1 MVTIT
6 GLAKRRFLATL
17 VAVLAIVGLSAVT
30 AVAGGSTGASWVP
43 SGPRLAMVV
52 WPANKGGQE
61 IVTIGPTGEDPQ
73 TLLVSAGGSVERNID
88 RPIWSPDGAHL
99 VFLGSGGK
107 LVRGIYVMGAEGSG
121 LRRLPNSESPGGKNT
136 VLVSEPVFDPA
147 GDSLTVDIMNRH
159 SWHSLWSMPVDGSK
173 GHRLSAWVEDRYLYP
188 YSAAPDGT
196 LAAQSRGSTH
206 FAIGTIDPDGS
217 SLHVLLRNNGEGFF
231 DPAISP
237 DGTEIAYVRNHFRSR
252 RNPRP
257 TLVSTDLM
265 LMPIGG
271 GRSKRL
277 ATIPGGAL
285 WPSWDP
291 SGSRLAFTDI
301 NEKHRALMEV
311 NADGT
316 CLSTIYKPE
325 AGAAVLGAAW
335 EPGEGRGAGP
345 ISC

>member
-1 MVTIT
+1 MLAIT
-6 GLAKRRFLATL
+6 RSAKGRFLATL
-17 VAVLAIVGLSAVT
+17 VAILAVGSLSAVT
-30 AVAGGSTGASWVP
+30 PVAGAATRAASVP

-52 WPANKGGQE
+52 WPSGVGGQK

-73 TLLVSAGGSVERNID
+73 TVLASPLGQIESGLE
-88 RPIWSPDGAHL
+88 RPIWSPDGEQLA
-99 VFLGSGGK
+99 FLNSGR
-107 LVRGIYVMGAEGSG
+107 LVRGIYVMHADGSG
-121 LRRLPNSESPGGKNT
+121 LRRLPNSESPGGKET

-159 SWHSLWSMPVDGSK
+159 NGHSFWSVPIDGSMA
-173 GHRLSAWVEDRYLYP
+173 HRLSPWVEDRYLYP

-196 LAAQSRGSTH
+196 LAAQSQGINR

-237 DGTEIAYVRNHFRSR
+237 DGTEIAYVRNHFRPR
-252 RNPRP
+252 RTGSPL
-257 TLVSTDLM
+257 LVNADLM

-271 GRSKRL
+271 GKPKRL

-316 CLSTIYKPE
+316 CLSTIYKPK